1 MSTYTIMLF
10 VHILGVIAVFIGV
23 GVWLF
28 AVAALRRAQQVA
40 QVRAL
45 AGLTV
50 ASGNVT
56 VGGVLLLALGGFY
69 MALTAWGVQ
78 AAWIIVAT
86 ISFALLAPFGAFVL
100 DPRIRALAKVA
111 AKTPDG
117 PLPAAL
123 AARTRDPILGIG
135 LSLYVAVLVGIV
147 FLMTNKPILLVSI
160 LAMGVA
166 AALGLAFALLLQWAT
181 RDRERVT

>member
-1 MSTYTIMLF
+1 MSTYTVMLF
-10 VHILGVIAVFIGV
+10 VHIVGVIAVFVGV

-40 QVRAL
+40 QVRVL
-45 AGLTV
+45 ARLTV
-50 ASGNVT
+50 ASGNVA
-56 VGGVLLLALGGFY
+56 VGGVLLVAIGGFY
-69 MALTAWGVQ
+69 MALTVWGVQ
-78 AAWIIVAT
+78 ATWIIVAT
-86 ISFALLAPFGAFVL
+86 ISFALLAPFGVFVL
-100 DPRIRALAKVA
+100 DPRIRALAKAA

-117 PLPAAL
+117 PLSPAL
-123 AARTRDPILGIG
+123 AARTHDPILGIG

-147 FLMTNKPILLVSI
+147 FLMTNKPTLLVSI

-166 AALGLAFALLLQWAT
+166 AALGLVSAPALLWAT

>member
-10 VHILGVIAVFIGV
+10 VHIVGVIGVFVGV

-28 AVAALRRAQQVA
+28 AVSARRRAQQVA

-50 ASGNVT
+50 ASGNVA
-56 VGGVLLLALGGFY
+56 VGGVLLLAIGGFY

-86 ISFALLAPFGAFVL
+86 ISFALLAPFGVLVL
-100 DPRIRALAKVA
+100 DPRIRALAKAA
-111 AKTPDG
+111 AKTPEG
-117 PLPAAL
+117 LVPAAL
-123 AARTRDPILGIG
+123 AVRTHEPILMIG
-135 LSLYVAVLVGIV
+135 LYLYVGVLFGIV
-147 FLMTNKPILLVSI
+147 FLMTNKPTLFVSI
-160 LAMGVA
+160 LTMVLA
-166 AALGLAFALLLQWAT
+166 AALGLVSALLLWWAT
-181 RDRERVT
+181 RTRPRVT